1 MGSFRF
7 GKEERWE
14 VSLAYASW
22 ELQGEMLREGNAVKS
37 LSRDLI
43 QDVSIQ
49 KQRGETRWAK
59 IKHLKPK
66 KKKSPKSTQAPKSQH
81 PKTKE
86 IKQSSNI
93 NK

>member
-1 MGSFRF
+1 MHGALRCTRCPQGEPRCAGGVGPWRELGSFRF

-22 ELQGEMLREGNAVKS
+22 ELQGEMLREGNVVKS

-49 KQRGETRWAK
+49 KQRGETR
-59 IKHLKPK
+59 
-66 KKKSPKSTQAPKSQH
+66 
-81 PKTKE
+81 
-86 IKQSSNI
+86 
-93 NK
+93 